1 MIEFNRSG
9 EMKLF
14 FRKEGEGE
22 PFVILHGLYGSSDN
36 WLSISRKLA
45 GKYTVYTPDLRN
57 HGHSPHHPEHT
68 YRAMRDDLKVFFD
81 DHSIRKAILM
91 GHSMGGKLAMF
102 FAADYPE
109 KVSKLIVV
117 DIAPKN
123 YLIEADESQYHFHR
137 NIFQAML
144 GAGISHL
151 KTRSEVDDR
160 LAEIIENPAIRQ
172 FLLKNVTTDKAT
184 RLLRWRLNVEVLYD
198 HLDEI
203 VGGVN
208 ERWFA
213 DRIPFTSYPVVFI
226 RGLQSSY
233 ITGNDIQLI
242 KRMYPDAC
250 VIDIP
255 GAGHWLHAEQPG
267 LFLEALRKHC

>member
-1 MIEFNRSG
+1 V
-9 EMKLF
+9 KLF

-36 WLSISRKLA
+36 WRAISRQLA

-57 HGHSPHHPEHT
+57 HGHSPHHHEHT
-68 YRAMRDDLKVFFD
+68 YHAMRDDLNEFLD
-81 DHSIRKAILM
+81 DQGIRKTILM
-91 GHSMGGKLAMF
+91 GHSMGGKLGMY

-109 KVSKLIVV
+109 KVSKLIVA

-123 YLIEADESQYHFHR
+123 YLLEGDESQYQLHR

-144 GAGISHL
+144 GAGISRL
-151 KTRSEVDDR
+151 KTRREVDDR
-160 LAEIIENPAIRQ
+160 LAEIIDSQAIRQ

-184 RLLRWRLNVEVLYD
+184 RSLMWRLNVDVLYD

-208 ERWFA
+208 ERWFS
-213 DRIPFTSYPVVFI
+213 DRIPLTSCPVVFI

-233 ITGNDIQLI
+233 ITGNDIHLI

-250 VIDIP
+250 IIDIP
-255 GAGHWLHAEQPG
+255 GAGHWLHSEQPG
-267 LFLEALRKHC
+267 LFLEALRVHC